1 MKRYFNLFISIGLCL
16 LLFTSC
22 LDKYL
27 DVSPESG
34 LTEKEVFSKYENA
47 RKFFDYVYLDR
58 GPASISTSFKLC
70 WSMSTQKFSLESL
83 TDMSDTGRRQTA
95 QPFKAGNIFP
105 NITLID
111 WADGKFTFGFF
122 APMCKATRIAN
133 ITLEKIDEIQDI
145 SKIDYYDLKAQAF
158 FVRGFCLF
166 EVFRGWG
173 AMPHITKALGPDDL
187 WDIPRPSKHETCM
200 NAAADLDSAAFYFE
214 KAGLMRRDPG
224 PGITGHL
231 NNPNQNKPNGVAAKA
246 IRARVLLYAAS
257 PLNNELGTKD
267 WEDAAIANSDAIK
280 TAEQYSY
287 ALLSAADYKKN
298 YVGVKYSN
306 EQLYGWNGGTY
317 TQGSQF
323 LQFLIPSV
331 LKNSTSSTNS
341 SEDPTQNTVDKY
353 ETIYGEP
360 LLTAADRD
368 AATAL
373 GHYNEQDP
381 YANRDPRFKI
391 SVLYNQAP
399 LVGWGG
405 TPATNKAEI
414 WIQNVG
420 GTMVKSELL
429 NTSFLGTTLTGY
441 YQIKRWG
448 GESSKNTSAGYYTDP
463 VIRLTELYLN
473 YAEAANEAYGP
484 NVPAPGATM
493 TAVDA
498 INVVR
503 ARIGMPPVLS
513 RFTTDKDTFRPRI
526 KNERTIELAFEGHYF
541 YDIRR
546 WKDAPA
552 IYQTTLYGMVVEK
565 VPVSTTY
572 PTGFKYSRAPIPADR
587 QMSWRE
593 AMYYFPFTS
602 GDYDKMK
609 NFVATDKW

>member
-58 GPASISTSFKLC
+58 GSASISTAFKLC

-95 QPFKAGNIFP
+95 QPFKAGVIFP
-105 NITLID
+105 NTTLID
-111 WADGKFTFGFF
+111 FKDGNYYFGFF
-122 APMCKATRIAN
+122 NPMWRATRIAN

-145 SKIDYYDLKAQAF
+145 SKTDYYDLKAQAF

-173 AMPHITKALGPDDL
+173 AMPHITKPLGPDDL

-200 NAAADLDSAAFYFE
+200 SAAADLDSAAFYFE
-214 KAGLMRRDPG
+214 KAGIMRRDPG

-257 PLNNELGTKD
+257 PLNNELGIKD
-267 WEDAAIANSDAIK
+267 WENAAVANWDAIK
-280 TAEQYSY
+280 IAEQNSY
-287 ALLSAADYKKN
+287 ALLSAVDYKKN
-298 YVGVKYSN
+298 YNGVKYSN
-306 EQLYGWNGGTY
+306 EQLYGWSAGLISSS
-317 TQGSQF
+317 SQF
-323 LQFLIPSV
+323 LQYLIPGV
-331 LKNSTSSTNS
+331 LKAGTGTTNS
-341 SEDPTQNTVDKY
+341 SEDPTQNAVDKY

-360 LLTAADRD
+360 LVTQADRD

-381 YANRDPRFKI
+381 YANRDPRLKI
-391 SVLYNQAP
+391 SILYNQAP
-399 LVGWGG
+399 LSGWTNGKAQIYQENVAG
-405 TPATNKAEI
+405 TI
-414 WIQNVG
+414 G
-420 GTMVKSELL
+420 YSELL
-429 NTSFLGTTLTGY
+429 SRSYTGFSYTGY

-448 GESSKNTSAGYYTDP
+448 GENTKNNVSGYYTDP
-463 VIRLTELYLN
+463 IIRLAELYLN

-498 INVVR
+498 INVIR
-503 ARIGMPPVLS
+503 TRIGMPPVLAQ
-513 RFTTDKDTFRPRI
+513 FTTDREAFRTRI

-546 WKDAPA
+546 WMDAPA
-552 IYQTTLYGMVVEK
+552 IYQTTLYGMIIEK

-572 PTGFKYSRAPIPADR
+572 PTGFKYSRAPIPSDR
-587 QMSWRE
+587 QISWRE
-593 AMYYFPFTS
+593 AMYYFPFSS